1 MTQIPKKRIFYS
13 FLVIE
18 ISNLEFTLRL
28 LRVVSPSTLL
38 RTVSQS
44 NGLSNHL

>member
-18 ISNLEFTLRL
+18 ISNLEFICNLVLVFWFFPIDDTEKIIKA
-28 LRVVSPSTLL
+28 
-38 RTVSQS
+38 
-44 NGLSNHL
+44 